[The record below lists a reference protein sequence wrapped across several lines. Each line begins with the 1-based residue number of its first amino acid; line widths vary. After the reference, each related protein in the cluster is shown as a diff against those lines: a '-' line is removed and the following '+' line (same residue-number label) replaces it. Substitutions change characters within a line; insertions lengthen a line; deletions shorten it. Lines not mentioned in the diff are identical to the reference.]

1 MDLTLGARI
10 RRLLVILAKA
20 PVRATE
26 GSLGLA
32 REDENR
38 RLCRKWE
45 NRILKWLGLSL
56 LLGAALGDV
65 AWAQGSTKFDG
76 QYVGQLTLTKVIS
89 GDCTQPPLGALYP
102 LTILEGQV
110 QFKYIPRFDTILV
123 GKVDKDGTFEAHRLF
138 RGGRVS
144 MTGRIQGNNVIA
156 YITSPSCKY
165 TFNTRD

>member
-1 MDLTLGARI
+1 M
-10 RRLLVILAKA
+10 
-20 PVRATE
+20 
-26 GSLGLA
+26 
-32 REDENR
+32 
-38 RLCRKWE
+38 
-45 NRILKWLGLSL
+45 
-56 LLGAALGDV
+56 LGAALGDV

-102 LTILEGQV
+102 LIISEGQV

-123 GKVDKDGTFEAHRLF
+123 GKVDEDGTFEASRLL